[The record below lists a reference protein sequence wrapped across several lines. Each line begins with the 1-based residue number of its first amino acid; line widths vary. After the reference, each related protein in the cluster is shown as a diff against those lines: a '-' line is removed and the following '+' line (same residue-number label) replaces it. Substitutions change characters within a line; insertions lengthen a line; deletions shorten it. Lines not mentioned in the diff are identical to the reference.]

1 MDRLGQTG
9 DIASKQFLICD
20 LLAGR
25 LNLYLLHHAGIDD
38 QIPVIDVVLAD
49 VWRLNAAEAAAVDLL
64 LTTDQ
69 RIRYHQNL
77 TNRKIA
83 SLFWPVRRN
92 MVTGRASNCILNA
105 SPPW

>member
-49 VWRLNAAEAAAVDLL
+49 VWRLNAAEAEGRLIFCSLQTREFA
-64 LTTDQ
+64 TTRTLQ
-69 RIRYHQNL
+69 TGRLHRCFGRYDEIWS
-77 TNRKIA
+77 RGARPIA
-83 SLFWPVRRN
+83 S
-92 MVTGRASNCILNA
+92 
-105 SPPW
+105 

>member
-38 QIPVIDVVLAD
+38 QIPVIDVVPQ
-49 VWRLNAAEAAAVDLL
+49 
-64 LTTDQ
+64 T
-69 RIRYHQNL
+69 
-77 TNRKIA
+77 
-83 SLFWPVRRN
+83 F
-92 MVTGRASNCILNA
+92 GG
-105 SPPW
+105 